1 MPDLV
6 DRFVYRAAA
15 GARFSWYLGQKLLAE
30 RLVKPTPTP
39 PDLKARLP
47 SGRDLMADLRAF
59 LAEDL
64 AHIDAGD
71 YAAPEGLP
79 ANPVSA
85 FRRARAFFRDLGR
98 VDERRH
104 AERHQEVAETRP
116 AEGFPRYYLQNFHYQ
131 TDGWL
136 SRQSAEIYDH
146 QVEVLFMGSAD
157 AMRRQALPPIAEAL
171 APIGQRRARLIDIAC
186 GTGRFLR
193 EVKNNWPLLAVTALD
208 LSPFYLDEARTL
220 LAGRSGTKFV
230 AAPAEAVPEPDGS
243 YDIATAIFLFHELPP
258 VARHRVAAELARL
271 VRPGGTCILVDSL
284 QTGDRPDYDG
294 LLDLF
299 PVKFHEPYYA
309 GYLRE
314 DLPALFGAAGFDH
327 VATRFAFLSKI
338 VVFRRRA
345 EAQ

>member
-15 GARFSWYLGQKLLAE
+15 GARFSWYISQKLLAE

-39 PDLKARLP
+39 PELKARLP
-47 SGRDLMADLRAF
+47 EGRDLMADLRAL

-64 AHIDAGD
+64 AHIEAGD
-71 YAAPEGLP
+71 YVAPDNWA
-79 ANPVSA
+79 ANPVTA
-85 FRRARAFFRDLGR
+85 LRRARAFFRDLRR

-104 AERHQEVAETRP
+104 AERGQEVAELERD
-116 AEGFPRYYLQNFHYQ
+116 GKFPRYYLQNFHYQ

-136 SRQSAEIYDH
+136 SRRSAEIYDH

-171 APIGQRRARLIDIAC
+171 VPQGQRRSRLIDIGC

-193 EVKNNWPLLAVTALD
+193 EVKNNWPLLSVTALD
-208 LSPFYLDEARTL
+208 LSPFYLDEARTM
-220 LAGRSGTKFV
+220 LAGRSGTRFV
-230 AAPAEAVPEPDGS
+230 AAPAEAVPEPDAS
-243 YDIATAIFLFHELPP
+243 YDIATAIYLFHELPP
-258 VARHRVAAELARL
+258 KTRRQVANELGRL

-284 QTGDRPDYDG
+284 QTGDRPAYDG

-314 DLPALFGAAGFDH
+314 DLAALFDAAGFDP
-327 VATRFAFLSKI
+327 VATHPAFLSKVAI
-338 VVFRRRA
+338 FRRRA
-345 EAQ
+345 DAQ